1 MNHCRQAEWSSSG
14 TVLGSETLVLTPAT
28 VQPNAIVECAVTVQ
42 DGFGASSTENAMV
55 TVGNSAPTIS
65 DITITPDPANNDST
79 LTCAIVTSDADGGT
93 PTESFAWSNAST
105 GVSLG
110 SGATLTLSSALAS
123 RTDEIQCTG
132 TSTDSTGEQA
142 TATASLILT
151 NRVPVAPT
159 VSVSPDPASNIDPI
173 VCTSVGAQDPDGD
186 TITKALAG
194 ALMAPLSRKPA
205 IPSLTQRP
213 QAMSS
218 PALSPSQMVCSLQR
232 SQHRSQSQLFASC

>member
-1 MNHCRQAEWSSSG
+1 MAQCRCGVVIGSQSSVTLDPSLVQPTQMVECTITATDGGGETASSTSSVMIGNSAPEIIGVTITPSASVTSSSTLVCSAVYFDPDNESLSPSYEWSSSG
-14 TVLGSETLVLTPAT
+14 TVLGSGDTLVLTPAT

-42 DGFGASSTENAMV
+42 DGFGASSTESAMV

-132 TSTDSTGEQA
+132 T
-142 TATASLILT
+142 
-151 NRVPVAPT
+151 NR
-159 VSVSPDPASNIDPI
+159 
-173 VCTSVGAQDPDGD
+173 
-186 TITKALAG
+186 
-194 ALMAPLSRKPA
+194 
-205 IPSLTQRP
+205 
-213 QAMSS
+213 
-218 PALSPSQMVCSLQR
+218 
-232 SQHRSQSQLFASC
+232 QHR